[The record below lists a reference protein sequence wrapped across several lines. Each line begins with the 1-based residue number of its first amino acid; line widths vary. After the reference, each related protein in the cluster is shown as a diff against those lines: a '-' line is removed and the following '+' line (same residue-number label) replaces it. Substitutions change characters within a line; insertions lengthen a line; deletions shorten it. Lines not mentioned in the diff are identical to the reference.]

1 MAERQQWGS
10 RIGFLLAAI
19 GSAVG
24 LGNIWRFSYMA
35 YENGGGAFLIPYI
48 IAFLL
53 AGVPLMILEYALGH
67 REKASPPLAFARIKP
82 LWESLGWWMPVVTF
96 FGINLFYTVIVG
108 WCMNYFVF
116 SFDLSWGS
124 QTEQFFQEEFLQI
137 SSSPFD
143 IGNIV
148 LPILV
153 GTAFTWLLCWIICF
167 RKISSGIEKASMIF
181 MPILFLLTLVLV
193 AWSVQLEGAWEA
205 IKKHYL
211 SFDFSKIDIGTASGR
226 KVWVDAFGQIFFSLG
241 LGFGVIATYS
251 SYLPRKT
258 NIISGA
264 LTICSVNC
272 LYSFIA
278 GFAVFGTIG
287 YMSSV
292 NGIPFEEAI
301 KGGTGLAFVVYPE
314 AINQLPAFNKLFGAV
329 FFLILIVAGLSS
341 AISLT
346 ETLTCSISDK
356 FNVNRGRI
364 TTLFCVIG
372 FLGSLIFT
380 TQGGIMILD
389 IVDHFIGNYALIIG
403 GIAECLLVGWILT
416 SIKMRRHIDEVG
428 TQKLWPIWDIAIR
441 YITPSILFIILGV
454 GLFNEIKAPY
464 EGYEMRAL
472 IIIGVGALLLTYT
485 IAFILSRF
493 SWKNYSRSVN
503 DQQ

>member
-1 MAERQQWGS
+1 
-10 RIGFLLAAI
+10 
-19 GSAVG
+19 
-24 LGNIWRFSYMA
+24 
-35 YENGGGAFLIPYI
+35 
-48 IAFLL
+48 
-53 AGVPLMILEYALGH
+53 
-67 REKASPPLAFARIKP
+67 
-82 LWESLGWWMPVVTF
+82 
-96 FGINLFYTVIVG
+96 
-108 WCMNYFVF
+108 
-116 SFDLSWGS
+116 
-124 QTEQFFQEEFLQI
+124 
-137 SSSPFD
+137 
-143 IGNIV
+143 
-148 LPILV
+148 
-153 GTAFTWLLCWIICF
+153 
-167 RKISSGIEKASMIF
+167 
-181 MPILFLLTLVLV
+181 
-193 AWSVQLEGAWEA
+193 
-205 IKKHYL
+205 
-211 SFDFSKIDIGTASGR
+211 
-226 KVWVDAFGQIFFSLG
+226 
-241 LGFGVIATYS
+241 
-251 SYLPRKT
+251 
-258 NIISGA
+258 
-264 LTICSVNC
+264 
-272 LYSFIA
+272 
-278 GFAVFGTIG
+278 
-287 YMSSV
+287 MSSV

-356 FNVNRGRI
+356 FKVNRGRI

-464 EGYEMRAL
+464 EGYEMKAL
-472 IIIGVGALLLTYT
+472 IIIGVGALFLTYT

-503 DQQ
+503 NQQ

>member
-10 RIGFLLAAI
+10 RVGFLLAAI

-35 YENGGGAFLIPYI
+35 YENGGGAFLVPYI
-48 IAFLL
+48 IAFIL
-53 AGVPLMILEYALGH
+53 AGVPLMVLENALGH
-67 REKASPPLAFARIKP
+67 KEEGSPPLAFAKIKAS
-82 LWESLGWWMPVVTF
+82 WEPLGWWMPVVTF

-116 SFDLSWGS
+116 SFDLSWGN
-124 QTEQFFQEEFLQI
+124 QTEQFFQQEFLQI
-137 SSSPFD
+137 SNSPFD
-143 IGNIV
+143 LGKIV
-148 LPILV
+148 WPVLG
-153 GTAFTWLLCWIICF
+153 GTALTWFLCWIICY
-167 RKISSGIEKASMIF
+167 RKISSGIEKASMVF
-181 MPILFLLTLVLV
+181 MPMLFILTLVLV
-193 AWSVQLEGAWEA
+193 AWSVQLEGAWDA

-211 SFDFSKIDIGTASGR
+211 SCDFSKIDIGTASGR

-241 LGFGVIATYS
+241 LGFGVLATYA

-258 NIISGA
+258 NLISGA

-287 YMSSV
+287 YMSHAS
-292 NGIPFEEAI
+292 GIAFEDAI

-314 AINQLPAFNKLFGAV
+314 AINQLPALNKLFGAL

-356 FNVNRGRI
+356 FKVNRSRI
-364 TTLFCVIG
+364 TTLFCIIG
-372 FLGSLIFT
+372 LLGSIIFT
-380 TQGGIMILD
+380 TQAGIMILD

-416 SIKMRRHIDEVG
+416 SIKMRKHIDEVSN
-428 TQKLWPIWDIAIR
+428 QKLWPIWDIAVR
-441 YITPSILFIILGV
+441 YVTPVILMVILGV
-454 GLFNEIKAPY
+454 GLYNEFQAPY
-464 EGYEMRAL
+464 QGYESAAL
-472 IIIGVGALLLTYT
+472 IIIGVGALVLTFT

-493 SWKNYSRSVN
+493 SWKNKTRSS
-503 DQQ
+503 